1 MTDEVLK
8 KILDIDGEV
17 EIPFIVM
24 KSLRKVRGFKVG
36 DTIVFDGNLPLNM
49 KFKFNSLPPGGQKV
63 CRNKEEVLN
72 NEWVFVGSGSDIHGV
87 TYYKFS
93 CCQRINN
100 KPMTF
105 KVFNFRTSRMELTIT
120 SIPKTIRFLG
130 FSEDLDF
137 EDLLGLPE
145 DFNDRDVIFSP
156 SFQGRVFIKAMDD
169 CYISSE
175 QYKRVC
181 ASNNEKGKIGIGCT
195 FMISQDFGTEY
206 TVVAEFEKKGK
217 KFYVCRATTLDG
229 EEKSP
234 KIFCYDE
241 QGILILK
248 DFN

>member
-8 KILDIDGEV
+8 KILDIDGKV
-17 EIPFIVM
+17 EIPYIVM

-100 KPMTF
+100 RPMSF
-105 KVFNFRTSRMELTIT
+105 KVKNNIRTSRMEITIT
-120 SIPKTIRFLG
+120 SLPKTISFLG

-145 DFNDRDVIFSP
+145 DFSNRDVIFSP
-156 SFQGRVFIKAMDD
+156 SFQGRVFIKAINN
-169 CYISSE
+169 CYVFSE

-181 ASNNEKGKIGIGCT
+181 ASNNEK
-195 FMISQDFGTEY
+195 
-206 TVVAEFEKKGK
+206 V
-217 KFYVCRATTLDG
+217 
-229 EEKSP
+229 KS
-234 KIFCYDE
+234 E
-241 QGILILK
+241 
-248 DFN
+248 